1 MSLLIEI
8 VNIYGYKLN
17 IELKINK
24 NKKSNINCWIMI
36 VGTRKL

>member
-24 NKKSNINCWIMI
+24 EKNNCKSIKIKIKKIKI
-36 VGTRKL
+36 